1 MKLNIYID
9 GLIISRDIKPDNGKI
24 KRKQRDAKRE
34 RIQNK
39 RERLEESFINLN
51 RLNEHLAQIEAKENK
66 TENRRLARLEK
77 YKAKRAKK

>member
-9 GLIISRDIKPDNGKI
+9 GLIVSQDIKPNCGKI

-34 RIQNK
+34 RVQNK

-51 RLNEHLAQIEAKENK
+51 RLNEHLAKIEAKEAK
-66 TENRRLARLEK
+66 TENRRLSRLEK

>member
-9 GLIISRDIKPDNGKI
+9 GFTISRNIKPDNGKI

-51 RLNEHLAQIEAKENK
+51 RLNEHLAKIEASEAK